1 MVTVTIANRASNC
14 ESDTSEI
21 KLEIIPQKRAAV
33 KGCDLSNTRTHNHEF
48 EVIMKKVSALMQKMV
63 IKSEL
68 KSQSH
73 ISPTINDEYEIMK
86 IIRDTYNDANMEHI
100 YMVTFVETKDQ
111 QGTTF

>member
-1 MVTVTIANRASNC
+1 
-14 ESDTSEI
+14 
-21 KLEIIPQKRAAV
+21 
-33 KGCDLSNTRTHNHEF
+33 
-48 EVIMKKVSALMQKMV
+48 MQKMV

-111 QGTTF
+111 QGTTFYYSLANTVI